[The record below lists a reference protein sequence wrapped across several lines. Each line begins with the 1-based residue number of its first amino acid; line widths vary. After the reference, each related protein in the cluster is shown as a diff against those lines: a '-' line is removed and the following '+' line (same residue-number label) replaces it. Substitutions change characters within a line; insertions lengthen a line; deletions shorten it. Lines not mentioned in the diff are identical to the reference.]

1 MIVAFALGARPAGQ
15 RRLADPRVPGF
26 GLFQLAL
33 QLAFALDGMVERGG
47 AASGV
52 VERLQRGLGL
62 GEPRFDVAEFFDA
75 PRNVVALSPFRL
87 ALRGHLG
94 EFGAKDLGLAVDSF
108 GLARLAESSL
118 KPGSFDLQLSNLRLV
133 EARGL

>member
-15 RRLADPRVPGF
+15 RRLAVERVVSPHLQVGPFQIGADPRDPGF

-75 PRNVVALSPFRL
+75 PRNVVALPLFASPS
-87 ALRGHLG
+87 A
-94 EFGAKDLGLAVDSF
+94 ATWV
-108 GLARLAESSL
+108 SSGRRISAW
-118 KPGSFDLQLSNLRLV
+118 P
-133 EARGL
+133 